1 MAAGDP
7 FSATERAA
15 LDAAIRKAEQLSRAE
30 FSVFVGKAEGE
41 PRAFATRL
49 HNSLVAPARS
59 VLIMVDP
66 TARAIEVVTGEF
78 VRRTLSDSEV
88 ELAIQEQLL
97 DLMQGKTVIAIAHRL
112 STIARM
118 DRLVVLEAGRVVEEG
133 THEEL
138 LRYRGHYEK
147 LWRHQ
152 SGGFIANELDDRDE
166 PPKSAVG

>member
-1 MAAGDP
+1 VAAGDP
-7 FSATERAA
+7 FSAAERAA

-30 FSVFVGKAEGE
+30 FSVFVGKAEGD

-88 ELAIQEQLL
+88 ELA
-97 DLMQGKTVIAIAHRL
+97 VIAMQTAFAEGDLVGGLRRGIALLADH
-112 STIARM
+112 ARSPQT
-118 DRLVVLEAGRVVEEG
+118 LHAQE
-133 THEEL
+133 
-138 LRYRGHYEK
+138 
-147 LWRHQ
+147 
-152 SGGFIANELDDRDE
+152 
-166 PPKSAVG
+166 

>member
-7 FSATERAA
+7 FSAAERAA

-41 PRAFATRL
+41 ARAFATRL

-66 TARAIEVVTGEF
+66 NARAIEVVTGAF

-88 ELAIQEQLL
+88 ELA
-97 DLMQGKTVIAIAHRL
+97 VIAMQTAFAEGDLVGGLRRGIALLADH
-112 STIARM
+112 ARSPQTLHAQ
-118 DRLVVLEAGRVVEEG
+118 D
-133 THEEL
+133 
-138 LRYRGHYEK
+138 
-147 LWRHQ
+147 
-152 SGGFIANELDDRDE
+152 
-166 PPKSAVG
+166 

>member
-7 FSATERAA
+7 FSAAERAA

-30 FSVFVGKAEGE
+30 FSVFVGRAEGDA
-41 PRAFATRL
+41 RAFATRL

-88 ELAIQEQLL
+88 ELA
-97 DLMQGKTVIAIAHRL
+97 VIAMQTAFAEGDLVGGLRRGIALLADH
-112 STIARM
+112 ARSPQT
-118 DRLVVLEAGRVVEEG
+118 LHAQE
-133 THEEL
+133 
-138 LRYRGHYEK
+138 
-147 LWRHQ
+147 
-152 SGGFIANELDDRDE
+152 
-166 PPKSAVG
+166 

>member
-1 MAAGDP
+1 VAAGDP

-41 PRAFATRL
+41 ARAFATRL

-88 ELAIQEQLL
+88 ELA
-97 DLMQGKTVIAIAHRL
+97 VIAMQTAFAEGDLVGGLRRGIALLAEH
-112 STIARM
+112 ARSPQT
-118 DRLVVLEAGRVVEEG
+118 LHAQE
-133 THEEL
+133 
-138 LRYRGHYEK
+138 
-147 LWRHQ
+147 
-152 SGGFIANELDDRDE
+152 
-166 PPKSAVG
+166 